1 MEAPA
6 ISKKKKNQLWWKGHV
21 DRMGDDRFDHERA
34 EEEIGLALEE
44 LGRRKQERDFR
55 MEEQAM
61 NRVD

>member
-1 MEAPA
+1 
-6 ISKKKKNQLWWKGHV
+6 
-21 DRMGDDRFDHERA
+21 MGDDRFDHERA